1 MISLRKKPT
10 HFLKTNVVHT
20 IPGRIRLN
28 CKALKYLGRAI
39 EDIEEE
45 LNGMYF
51 VKEAKVNIVTEN
63 ALILYDIGH
72 ATREEIIGLFEHI
85 IQKYSLEAYQNE
97 REEERLKQS
106 NDNPEDES
114 MGSIVRR
121 LTLNAAVIA
130 VSLLTKRGNGFKL
143 MNSQSILSRFTTLPA
158 LASIYLTVPIA
169 KSGLKGFKEDMKP
182 NADALTT
189 TAIFASL
196 AVGNGISA
204 LTIILLSEVAE
215 LMTFY
220 TMAKTRDSIKGMMN
234 LKDEMVW
241 KVEEDGTCRRH
252 SVEDI
257 VKGDTVLIQT
267 GEKVCIDG
275 EVLYGEAIIDEAAV
289 TGEYMPDVKKEGS
302 YVYAGGIVKSGSI
315 RVLTEKTGDDTVVS
329 RIVSMVENA
338 ASQKAPIQNYA
349 DQFSSYLIPFNFLL
363 AGVTY
368 AITKSST
375 RALNMLVIDYSCGIK
390 LSTATA
396 FSASINTAVK
406 NGVLIKG
413 GNYIEALSTADTI
426 IFDKTGTLTEGKP
439 DVVDIIIAD
448 KRYTEKRIIELA
460 LAAEETSS
468 HLIALAILS
477 KGKKDGINM
486 IKHGEI
492 ITHIARGSETT
503 VEDNRVV
510 RVGNKAFMEENNIDV
525 SKTAGNVQLLIAKGE
540 SVVYVGLDDKLIGV
554 LGIQDKMRSNM
565 KKSINN
571 LRFSEI
577 DDIRLLTG
585 DIKEQAEVVANRIG
599 VDSYKGELLPEDK
612 AKTVLRLQ
620 SEGAK
625 VIMVGDGINDAP
637 ALAYADVGISL
648 GAASTDVAME
658 TSDITIQSD
667 NPMMIPTVI
676 GLSKKTMSIV
686 RQNFGFAIG
695 INTLGL
701 MMGATGYLP
710 VLWGAVLHNSSTIL
724 VVMNSLRLLLFDM
737 ERGN

>member
-1 MISLRKKPT
+1 MISFRKKEVPL
-10 HFLKTNVVHT
+10 LKTSLVHT
-20 IPGRIRLN
+20 TPGRVRVN
-28 CKALKYLGRAI
+28 CRALEYLREVVG
-39 EDIEEE
+39 DIESE
-45 LNGMYF
+45 LNKMDF
-51 VKEAKVNIVTEN
+51 IKEASVNYITKN
-63 ALILYDIGH
+63 GLIFYDEDEVDRDEVI
-72 ATREEIIGLFEHI
+72 AFFEHVI
-85 IQKYSLEAYQNE
+85 SKHSMMAYQNE
-97 REEERLKQS
+97 REEERLRLS
-106 NDNPEDES
+106 NEDTEEES
-114 MGSIVRR
+114 IPKIVKRIVI
-121 LTLNAAVIA
+121 NGAVIA
-130 VSLLTKRGNGFKL
+130 LSVFAKGPMTRPLLRGSKF
-143 MNSQSILSRFTTLPA
+143 SRFTTLPA
-158 LASIYLTVPIA
+158 LTSLYLTKPIFE
-169 KSGLKGFKEDMKP
+169 SGLWGFKEDLKP

-204 LTIILLSEVAE
+204 LTIILLSEIAE
-215 LMTFY
+215 LMTSY
-220 TMAKTRDSIKGMMN
+220 TMAKTRDSIEGMMS
-234 LKDEMVW
+234 LKDELVW
-241 KVEEDGTCRRH
+241 KVLEDGTVKKQR
-252 SVEDI
+252 VETI

-267 GEKVCIDG
+267 GEKVCVDG
-275 EVLYGEAIIDEAAV
+275 EVLSGEAIIDEAAV
-289 TGEYMPDVKKEGS
+289 TGEYMPDIKRKGS
-302 YVYAGGIVKSGSI
+302 YVYAGGIIKNGNI
-315 RVLTEKTGDDTVVS
+315 KVLTEKTGDDTVVS
-329 RIVSMVENA
+329 RIISMVENA

-349 DQFSSYLIPFNFLL
+349 DQFSAYLIPFNFLL
-363 AGVTY
+363 AGITY
-368 AITKSST
+368 AVTRSST

-406 NGVLIKG
+406 SGVLIKG
-413 GNYIEALSTADTI
+413 GNYIEALSNADTI

-439 DVVDIIIAD
+439 DVVDIVIAD
-448 KRYTEKRIIELA
+448 NRYSENRIMELA
-460 LAAEETSS
+460 IAAEETSS
-468 HLIALAILS
+468 HPIAQAILS
-477 KGKKDGINM
+477 KGRKDGINM

-492 ITHIARGSETT
+492 ITHVARGTETR
-503 VEDNRVV
+503 VADDRVV
-510 RVGNKAFMEENNIDV
+510 RAGNKPFMEENGIDT
-525 SKTAGNVQLLIAKGE
+525 SKIETDVNSLITKGQ
-540 SVVYVGLDDKLIGV
+540 SVVYISLDDKLIGI

-571 LRFSEI
+571 LRFKEV

-585 DIKEQAEVVANRIG
+585 DITEQAQVVADRIG

-620 SEGAK
+620 SEGSK
-625 VIMVGDGINDAP
+625 VVMVGDGINDAP

-648 GAASTDVAME
+648 GASSTDVAME

-676 GLSKKTMSIV
+676 GLSKQTMNIV

-695 INTLGL
+695 INTIGL

>member
-1 MISLRKKPT
+1 MFSFRKKEIPL
-10 HFLKTNVVHT
+10 LKTKLVHT
-20 IPGRIRLN
+20 TPGRVRVN
-28 CKALKYLGRAI
+28 CRALEFLREVVA
-39 EDIEEE
+39 DIEKE
-45 LNGMYF
+45 LNKMSF
-51 VKEAKVNIVTEN
+51 VKEASVNYITKN
-63 ALILYDIGH
+63 GLIFYDEDQVS
-72 ATREEIIGLFEHI
+72 REEVIAFFEHVI
-85 IQKYSLEAYQNE
+85 SKHSMMAYQNE
-97 REEERLKQS
+97 REEERLKLS
-106 NDNPEDES
+106 SDES
-114 MGSIVRR
+114 EEESIPKIVKRIVI
-121 LTLNAAVIA
+121 NGAVIA
-130 VSLLTKRGNGFKL
+130 FSVLAKGPATRPLLRGSKL
-143 MNSQSILSRFTTLPA
+143 ARFTTLPA
-158 LASIYLTVPIA
+158 LTSLYLTKPILE
-169 KSGLKGFKEDMKP
+169 SGLWGFKEDLKP

-204 LTIILLSEVAE
+204 LTIILLSEIAE
-215 LMTFY
+215 LMTSY
-220 TMAKTRDSIKGMMN
+220 TMSKTRESIEGMMS
-234 LKDEMVW
+234 LKDELVW
-241 KVEEDGTCRRH
+241 KVLEDGTVKKQR
-252 SVEDI
+252 VETI

-267 GEKVCIDG
+267 GEKVCVDG
-275 EVLYGEAIIDEAAV
+275 EVVSGEAIIDEAAV
-289 TGEYMPDVKKEGS
+289 TGEYMPDIKRSGS
-302 YVYAGGIVKSGSI
+302 YVYAGGIIKSGNI
-315 RVLTEKTGDDTVVS
+315 KVLTEKTGDDTVVS
-329 RIVSMVENA
+329 RIISMVENA
-338 ASQKAPIQNYA
+338 ASEKAPIQNYA

-363 AGVTY
+363 AGITY
-368 AITKSST
+368 AVTKSST

-439 DVVDIIIAD
+439 DVVDIVIAD
-448 KRYTEKRIIELA
+448 NRYSENRLMELA

-468 HLIALAILS
+468 HPIAQAILS
-477 KGKKDGINM
+477 KGRKDGINI

-492 ITHIARGSETT
+492 ITHVARGTETS
-503 VEDNRVV
+503 VEEDRIVRAGNR
-510 RVGNKAFMEENNIDV
+510 AFMEENKIDT
-525 SKTAGNVQLLIAKGE
+525 SKIKTEVEELIKKGQ
-540 SVVYVGLDDKLIGV
+540 SVVYISLDDKLIGV
-554 LGIQDKMRSNM
+554 LGIQDKMRINM

-571 LRFSEI
+571 LRFKEV

-585 DIKEQAEVVANRIG
+585 DITEQAQVVANRIG

-620 SEGAK
+620 SEGSK

-648 GAASTDVAME
+648 GASSTDVAME

-676 GLSKKTMSIV
+676 GLSKKTMNIV

-695 INTLGL
+695 INTIGL

>member
-1 MISLRKKPT
+1 MISFRKKTVPL
-10 HFLKTNVVHT
+10 LKTTMVHT
-20 IPGRIRLN
+20 TPGRVRVN
-28 CKALKYLGRAI
+28 CRALEYLR
-39 EDIEEE
+39 EVTSDIEIE
-45 LNGMYF
+45 LNSMNF
-51 VKEAKVNIVTEN
+51 IKEASVNYITKN
-63 ALILYDIGH
+63 GLIFYHEDQVD
-72 ATREEIIGLFEHI
+72 REEVIGFFEHVI
-85 IQKYSLEAYQNE
+85 SKHSMMAYQNE
-97 REEERLKQS
+97 REEERLKLS
-106 NDNPEDES
+106 TEAPEEES
-114 MGSIVRR
+114 ISKIVKR
-121 LTLNAAVIA
+121 LVLNGAVIA
-130 VSLLTKRGNGFKL
+130 FSVLAKGPAARPLLRGSKL
-143 MNSQSILSRFTTLPA
+143 ARFTTLPA
-158 LASIYLTVPIA
+158 LTSLYLTKPILE
-169 KSGLKGFKEDMKP
+169 SGLWGFKEDLKP

-204 LTIILLSEVAE
+204 LTIILLSEIAE
-215 LMTFY
+215 LMTSY
-220 TMAKTRDSIKGMMN
+220 TMAKTRSSIEGMMS
-234 LKDEMVW
+234 LKDELVW
-241 KVEEDGTCRRH
+241 KVLEDGTVKKQR
-252 SVEDI
+252 VDTI

-267 GEKVCIDG
+267 GEKVCVDG
-275 EVLYGEAIIDEAAV
+275 EVVSGEAIIDEAAV
-289 TGEYMPDVKKEGS
+289 TGEYMPDTKRSGS
-302 YVYAGGIVKSGSI
+302 YVYAGGIIKNGNI
-315 RVLTEKTGDDTVVS
+315 KVLTEKTGDDTVVS
-329 RIVSMVENA
+329 RIISMVENA
-338 ASQKAPIQNYA
+338 SSQKAPIQNYA

-363 AGVTY
+363 AGITY
-368 AITKSST
+368 AVTKSST

-439 DVVDIIIAD
+439 DVVDIVIAD
-448 KRYTEKRIIELA
+448 NRYSENRVMELA

-468 HLIALAILS
+468 HPIAQAILS
-477 KGKKDGINM
+477 KGRKDGINM
-486 IKHGEI
+486 IEHSEI
-492 ITHIARGSETT
+492 ITHVARGTETS
-503 VEDNRVV
+503 VEDGRVV
-510 RVGNKAFMEENNIDV
+510 RAGNKAFMEENGIDTFKILTDV
-525 SKTAGNVQLLIAKGE
+525 QMLISKGQ
-540 SVVYVGLDDKLIGV
+540 SVVYISLDDKLIGV

-571 LRFSEI
+571 LRFKEV

-585 DIKEQAEVVANRIG
+585 DITEQAQVVANKIG

-620 SEGAK
+620 SEGSK

-648 GAASTDVAME
+648 GGSSTDVAME

-676 GLSKKTMSIV
+676 GLSKHTMDIV

-695 INTLGL
+695 INTIGL

-724 VVMNSLRLLLFDM
+724 VVMNSLRLLLYDM